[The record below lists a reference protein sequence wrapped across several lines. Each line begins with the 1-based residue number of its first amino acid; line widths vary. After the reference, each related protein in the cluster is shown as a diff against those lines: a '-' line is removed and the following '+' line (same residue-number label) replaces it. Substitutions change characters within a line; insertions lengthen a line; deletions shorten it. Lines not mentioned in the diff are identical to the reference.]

1 MAKKN
6 KVLILLSVIFLLLLL
21 YLILTSESVK
31 RQAGLKAPA
40 ENSQPAPL
48 EADYQPRVKEL
59 FAAFEAMARGNSL
72 TGEKI
77 SELKNKLLTLT
88 VPAKF
93 KQLHLSFVQLLDK
106 IDSKEKSAGQQMASQ
121 LKADYGWLSN

>member
-1 MAKKN
+1 MNKK
-6 KVLILLSVIFLLLLL
+6 KKILILLSVIFLLLLL

-59 FAAFEAMARGNSL
+59 FAAFEAMARGDSL

-77 SELKNKLLTLT
+77 SELKNKLLGLK

-93 KQLHLSFVQLLDK
+93 KQLHLNFVQSLDK
-106 IDSKEKSAGQQMASQ
+106 MASEERAAGQQMANQ
-121 LKADYGWLSN
+121 LKADYGWLNN